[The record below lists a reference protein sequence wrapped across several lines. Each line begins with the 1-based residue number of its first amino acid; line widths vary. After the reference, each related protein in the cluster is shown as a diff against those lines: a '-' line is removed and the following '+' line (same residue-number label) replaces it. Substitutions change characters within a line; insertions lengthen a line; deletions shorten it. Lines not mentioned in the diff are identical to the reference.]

1 MKKFLAFAV
10 TLMVAA
16 TLSQA
21 AHAADFSKQ
30 IKARKA
36 VMQLYAFNVG
46 QLAAMVKGKMPYDAA
61 AASVAA
67 NNLLAA
73 ANMKQSAM
81 WPKGSDASA
90 PGLDGKTRA
99 KADIWSQ
106 YPKVAEAG
114 KGLVAAATKMAAAA
128 GNGVDGIKANFG
140 AVGGACKACHKPFR
154 APKK

>member
-46 QLAAMVKGKMPYDAA
+46 QLAAFQAKRVLVDKIPPNKIKIRRLRRFSYIINMETARQLKMFPPLDLLRYAEVINGKP
-61 AASVAA
+61 
-67 NNLLAA
+67 
-73 ANMKQSAM
+73 
-81 WPKGSDASA
+81 GS
-90 PGLDGKTRA
+90 
-99 KADIWSQ
+99 
-106 YPKVAEAG
+106 
-114 KGLVAAATKMAAAA
+114 
-128 GNGVDGIKANFG
+128 
-140 AVGGACKACHKPFR
+140 
-154 APKK
+154 

>member
-46 QLAAMVKGKMPYDAA
+46 QLAAMVKGKCPMTRQRRVSPPTTC
-61 AASVAA
+61 
-67 NNLLAA
+67 
-73 ANMKQSAM
+73 
-81 WPKGSDASA
+81 WP
-90 PGLDGKTRA
+90 RQ
-99 KADIWSQ
+99 I
-106 YPKVAEAG
+106 
-114 KGLVAAATKMAAAA
+114 
-128 GNGVDGIKANFG
+128 
-140 AVGGACKACHKPFR
+140 
-154 APKK
+154 

>member
-1 MKKFLAFAV
+1 MKKIFAV
-10 TLMVAA
+10 AATLMVAV

-36 VMQLYAFNVG
+36 VMQIYAFNVG

-61 AASVAA
+61 AASAAA

-73 ANMKQSAM
+73 ATMKNAAM

-99 KADIWSQ
+99 KAENWTQ
-106 YPKVAEAG
+106 YPKAAEAG
-114 KGLVAAATKMAAAA
+114 KALVAAATKMAGAA
-128 GNGVDGIKANFG
+128 GNGVDAIKANFG
-140 AVGGACKACHKPFR
+140 AVGASCKGCHKPFR